1 MHAVEFES
9 SIKNGLIQIPQN
21 YKNLQEVS
29 SVRLVVMYDLEDETD
44 KRNIAPLKTVD
55 DIFDKFQIDLSGYKF
70 NRDEANER

>member
-29 SVRLVVMYDLEDETD
+29 SVRLVVMYDLEDEID
-44 KRNIAPLKTVD
+44 KKNLASLKTVD
-55 DIFDKFQIDLSGYKF
+55 NLFNKFQIDLSDYKF